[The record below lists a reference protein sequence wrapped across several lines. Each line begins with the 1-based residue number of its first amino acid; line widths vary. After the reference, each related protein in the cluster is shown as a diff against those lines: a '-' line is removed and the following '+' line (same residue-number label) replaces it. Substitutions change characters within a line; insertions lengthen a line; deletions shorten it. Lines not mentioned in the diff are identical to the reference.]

1 MPQRD
6 RGGWILLG
14 AVAVTLVL
22 YVIPYGRILAYPLV
36 LLSTFAHEMGHGV
49 TALLA
54 GGTFES
60 FEMSADASGIAY
72 LTIPN
77 GRLARAATSFAGPR
91 ARRRQP
97 LRGVF
102 RGPHVSQLVGPAILA
117 AVFFRLARSSRAAH
131 AGLTVFGAATL
142 LALVLVVGNL
152 FAGFF
157 VGVLG
162 AVCMT
167 IGLKSS
173 PHVSQEHVSQA
184 AIAFMAVQLSL
195 SVFSRSDYL
204 FAETAGSG
212 PSDVA
217 QMAAALL
224 LPYWFWGVAC
234 GAISVVVLV
243 LGLRAFLRTS
253 TAA

>member
-60 FEMSADASGIAY
+60 FEMSADASGVAY

-77 GRLARAATSFAGPR
+77 GRLARAATSFG
-91 ARRRQP
+91 
-97 LRGVF
+97 G
-102 RGPHVSQLVGPAILA
+102 LVGPAILA

-142 LALVLVVGNL
+142 LALVLVVGNV

-162 AVCMT
+162 AVCVT

-173 PHVSQEHVSQA
+173 PRVSQA

-195 SVFSRSDYL
+195 SVFSRGDYL
-204 FAETAGSG
+204 FAESAGSG

-217 QMAAALL
+217 QMAAALF

-243 LGLRAFLRTS
+243 LGLRAFLIS
-253 TAA
+253 